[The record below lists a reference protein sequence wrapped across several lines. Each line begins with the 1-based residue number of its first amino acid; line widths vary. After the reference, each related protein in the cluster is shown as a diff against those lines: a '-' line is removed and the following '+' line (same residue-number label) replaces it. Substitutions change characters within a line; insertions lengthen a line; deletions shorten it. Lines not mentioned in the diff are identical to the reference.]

1 MPTYSPCISIHSPYT
16 GRDKPCNTKYNTK
29 NNFNPLSLYRERRY
43 FPLNHINL
51 KGISIHSPYTGRDC
65 TLLGLD
71 AGSLVFQ
78 STLPIQGETFFVLYF
93 VLHGF
98 ISIHSPYTGRDS
110 TWLCPVRNEYISIHS
125 PYTGRDGTA
134 RSIHPCKPAFQSTLP
149 IQGETRC
156 IRDQFLCDGISI
168 HSPYTGR
175 DEPKEHT
182 TSMWWYFN
190 PLSLY
195 RERLYPVWLED
206 SFKHFNPLSLY
217 RERRTEG
224 RSSRS
229 RKYFNPLSLYRERRR
244 RTDVQ
249 DLW

>member
-78 STLPIQGETFFVLYF
+78 STLPIQGETAEEKDMWYIVSISIHSPYTGRDKAISMGNCPESYFNPLSLYRERRSGGRRPGRRRRHF
-93 VLHGF
+93 NPLSLYRERLKRTLLTGITER

-110 TWLCPVRNEYISIHS
+110 LLVSTLIIWYISIHS
-125 PYTGRDGTA
+125 PYTGRDNL
-134 RSIHPCKPAFQSTLP
+134 AF
-149 IQGETRC
+149 
-156 IRDQFLCDGISI
+156 
-168 HSPYTGR
+168 
-175 DEPKEHT
+175 
-182 TSMWWYFN
+182 
-190 PLSLY
+190 
-195 RERLYPVWLED
+195 
-206 SFKHFNPLSLY
+206 
-217 RERRTEG
+217 
-224 RSSRS
+224 
-229 RKYFNPLSLYRERRR
+229 
-244 RTDVQ
+244 
-249 DLW
+249 

>member
-1 MPTYSPCISIHSPYT
+1 MLEALY
-16 GRDKPCNTKYNTK
+16 
-29 NNFNPLSLYRERRY
+29 FNPLSLYRERH
-43 FPLNHINL
+43 FLCC
-51 KGISIHSPYTGRDC
+51 ISCCMVS
-65 TLLGLD
+65 
-71 AGSLVFQ
+71 FQ
-78 STLPIQGETFFVLYF
+78 STLPIQGETL
-93 VLHGF
+93 
-98 ISIHSPYTGRDS
+98 PDS
-110 TWLCPVRNEYISIHS
+110 CPVRNEYISIHS

-195 RERLYPVWLED
+195 RERLYPV
-206 SFKHFNPLSLY
+206 
-217 RERRTEG
+217 
-224 RSSRS
+224 
-229 RKYFNPLSLYRERRR
+229 
-244 RTDVQ
+244 
-249 DLW
+249 

>member
-78 STLPIQGETFFVLYF
+78 STLPIQGETAEEKDMWYIV
-93 VLHGF
+93 
-98 ISIHSPYTGRDS
+98 S
-110 TWLCPVRNEYISIHS
+110 ISIHS
-125 PYTGRDGTA
+125 PYTGRDGSGSTY
-134 RSIHPCKPAFQSTLP
+134 TLP
-149 IQGETRC
+149 SS
-156 IRDQFLCDGISI
+156 DISI

-175 DEPKEHT
+175 DEYVHT
-182 TSMWWYFN
+182 SHMG
-190 PLSLY
+190 
-195 RERLYPVWLED
+195 RL
-206 SFKHFNPLSLY
+206 
-217 RERRTEG
+217 
-224 RSSRS
+224 
-229 RKYFNPLSLYRERRR
+229 YFNPLSLYRERR
-244 RTDVQ
+244 
-249 DLW
+249 